1 MSEKN
6 YFFVISIPRDEL
18 IEYTARL
25 GSYISRF
32 FPGKPDPYVLKP
44 LEIQENNA
52 IAKIT
57 IRATEAEIREF
68 ADSFFSSGYE
78 LRERN
83 GGEVEIA
90 RPSGQEQAP
99 SGGGEGPL
107 H

>member
-18 IEYTARL
+18 IEYSTRL

-32 FPGKPDPYVLKP
+32 FPGRTNPYILKP
-44 LEIQENNA
+44 LEMQKNNA

-57 IRATEAEIREF
+57 IRATEAEIRKF

-78 LRERN
+78 LRERS

-90 RPSGQEQAP
+90 RPSGQGETTP
-99 SGGGEGPL
+99 GRGGGSL

>member
-18 IEYTARL
+18 IEYSTRL

-32 FPGKPDPYVLKP
+32 FPGKTNPYILKP
-44 LEIQENNA
+44 LEIQENNTV
-52 IAKIT
+52 AKVT

-68 ADSFFSSGYE
+68 ADRFFTGGYE
-78 LRERN
+78 LRER
-83 GGEVEIA
+83 GGDEVEIA
-90 RPSGQEQAP
+90 RPSGQEETAP
-99 SGGGEGPL
+99 GRGDGSL

>member
-18 IEYTARL
+18 IEYSARL

-32 FPGKPDPYVLKP
+32 FPGRTNPYVLKP

-68 ADSFFSSGYE
+68 ADSFFTGGYE
-78 LRERN
+78 LRER
-83 GGEVEIA
+83 GGEEVEIA
-90 RPSGQEQAP
+90 RPAGSGDRVP
-99 SGGGEGPL
+99 GGGDASL

>member
-6 YFFVISIPRDEL
+6 YYFVISIPRDEL
-18 IEYTARL
+18 IEYSTRL
-25 GSYISRF
+25 GSYITRF
-32 FPGKPDPYVLKP
+32 FPGRTNPYTLKP
-44 LEIQENNA
+44 LEIQENNT

-68 ADSFFSSGYE
+68 ADRFFASGYE
-78 LRERN
+78 LRERG

-90 RPSGQEQAP
+90 RPRGQ
-99 SGGGEGPL
+99 GESPTDRGDSSL